1 MSKKIRLKPQI
12 FEEILERARHA
23 GGAITYEE
31 IITLGDEN
39 DFSEDEFEQLFKL
52 FEKEHIELFVEG
64 ELTAAK
70 RPHEEEPEEVIRADD
85 FSTFSEGEEIEEEP
99 IETAESSDDIEA
111 DDLIEKEQEIH
122 ASETTQISD
131 GVKCYLREIGII
143 PLLNKKTE
151 KVIADRIAKSKHDS
165 IDALS
170 KFPCIHRD
178 IITIGERLEKNT
190 IPLKDVI
197 QFSDFDQENLPRYEE
212 EKAGLLDSINKI
224 KDLVEHE
231 VEIYRTY
238 RSKLSDSKQ
247 KKKMLDEVKKNKE
260 SISAAIQQIKLSNK
274 LIRSLGKKVEKYIVK
289 IREKNIHLSTASGEL
304 APLERNK
311 KLKED
316 DKARIEELKKQIKI
330 SDKLIYKIE
339 HEMGLSQNRA
349 FELYDKFI
357 IAQIND
363 KNAKD
368 DLARAN
374 LRLVVN
380 IAKKYV
386 NRGLHFLDL
395 IQEGNIG
402 LMKAVEKFEFE
413 RGYKFSTYATWWIR
427 QAITRAIADQS
438 RTIRVPVHMV
448 ETLNKINKIKRT
460 YLQEFGKEPSHEEL
474 AKELNLD
481 EKKIKN
487 IIKISKEPISLETP
501 VGDSDDAF
509 IKDFIENENEVSPAD
524 TVAINDLKEHVREML
539 KTLTPREEKVIK
551 MRYGID
557 VAAGYTLEEIG
568 KDFGVTRERVR
579 QIEVKALRKLR
590 HPSRSNKLK
599 TFFDREFDM
608 QSATTPVEA
617 IEDSEE

>member
-64 ELTAAK
+64 ELTTAK
-70 RPHEEEPEEVIRADD
+70 RPHEEEPEEAIRADD
-85 FSTFSEGEEIEEEP
+85 FGAFSEGEEIEEEP
-99 IETAESSDDIEA
+99 IESAESSDDIEA

-212 EKAGLLDSINKI
+212 EKTGLLESINKI

-260 SISAAIQQIKLSNK
+260 EISTAIQQIKLSNK
-274 LIRSLGKKVEKYIVK
+274 LIRSLGKKVEKYIAK
-289 IREKNIHLSTASGEL
+289 IREKNAHLSTASGEL

-330 SDKLIYKIE
+330 SDKL
-339 HEMGLSQNRA
+339 
-349 FELYDKFI
+349 
-357 IAQIND
+357 
-363 KNAKD
+363 
-368 DLARAN
+368 
-374 LRLVVN
+374 
-380 IAKKYV
+380 
-386 NRGLHFLDL
+386 
-395 IQEGNIG
+395 
-402 LMKAVEKFEFE
+402 
-413 RGYKFSTYATWWIR
+413 
-427 QAITRAIADQS
+427 
-438 RTIRVPVHMV
+438 
-448 ETLNKINKIKRT
+448 
-460 YLQEFGKEPSHEEL
+460 
-474 AKELNLD
+474 
-481 EKKIKN
+481 
-487 IIKISKEPISLETP
+487 
-501 VGDSDDAF
+501 
-509 IKDFIENENEVSPAD
+509 
-524 TVAINDLKEHVREML
+524 
-539 KTLTPREEKVIK
+539 
-551 MRYGID
+551 
-557 VAAGYTLEEIG
+557 
-568 KDFGVTRERVR
+568 
-579 QIEVKALRKLR
+579 
-590 HPSRSNKLK
+590 
-599 TFFDREFDM
+599 
-608 QSATTPVEA
+608 
-617 IEDSEE
+617 